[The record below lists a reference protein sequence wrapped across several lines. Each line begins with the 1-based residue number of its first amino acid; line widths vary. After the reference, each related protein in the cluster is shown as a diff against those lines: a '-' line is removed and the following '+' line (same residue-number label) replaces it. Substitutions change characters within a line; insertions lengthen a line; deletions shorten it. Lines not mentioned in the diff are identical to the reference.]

1 MIAKKKKTCP
11 KKSQKVYVAVSG
23 GVDSSVSLALLKEQG
38 YDVVGV
44 FIRVW
49 QPNFLECNWKEDKR
63 DAMRVCAHL
72 GVQFLEFNFEKEY
85 KKEVADYMIE
95 EYKIGRTPNPDV
107 MCNQQIKFGT
117 FLKKA
122 LEMGT
127 DFIATGHYA
136 KIESHKAGRYLLVGK
151 DTNKDQSYFLWTL
164 TQEQLKY
171 VLFPIGGY
179 QKKEVR
185 KLAKKFKLLT
195 AEKKDSQGL
204 CFLGKLNV
212 KDFLKHYIK
221 EKPGKV
227 LDQDGKIIGK
237 HSGAV
242 FFTLGERH
250 GFKIFQKS
258 PNEQPR
264 YIVGKNI
271 KKNTITVSSIL
282 PSPFSPRQ
290 HPYKLEYVRI
300 SKVNWVVGRASKTG
314 EKLSCQTRYHGE
326 HIPCC
331 LSNVSIGKK
340 TATAE
345 FSEPVLAVPGQ
356 SLVLYDGSILLGGGI
371 ID

>member
-179 QKKEVR
+179 KKKEVR

-264 YIVGKNI
+264 YIVGKDL
-271 KKNTITVSSIL
+271 KKNILVVSQDPLLIKEGVGGGNAKNHHPPPPRTPPPKERGGNLKKKKIKNQKKIKSTNVKRAIT
-282 PSPFSPRQ
+282 
-290 HPYKLEYVRI
+290 
-300 SKVNWVVGRASKTG
+300 ASA
-314 EKLSCQTRYHGE
+314 Y
-326 HIPCC
+326 
-331 LSNVSIGKK
+331 
-340 TATAE
+340 
-345 FSEPVLAVPGQ
+345 LAVYQ
-356 SLVLYDGSILLGGGI
+356 M
-371 ID
+371 